1 MGSPNMFIYFS
12 LFHIINFINIYSNSA
27 HKNLPL
33 QLSPLF
39 CCLYKVTMLR
49 QPQSLIRTFGNF
61 FMFAN
66 IFPLFFT
73 LCMESKSEAG
83 TQYFMCPT
91 LVRLQLILSIKS
103 LNCLIN
109 CNYYDSA

>member
-12 LFHIINFINIYSNSA
+12 AFHIINFINIYSNCA

-49 QPQSLIRTFGNF
+49 QPQSLIRTFVNF
-61 FMFAN
+61 F
-66 IFPLFFT
+66 FPLFFT

-83 TQYFMCPT
+83 TQYFMCAT
-91 LVRLQLILSIKS
+91 LVRLQLILSIK
-103 LNCLIN
+103 LFDKLQLQ
-109 CNYYDSA
+109 